1 MKGKKKGVRI
11 VRNLLLAAVLFC
23 LFYILAGCPDMTA
36 EQAYRREMQRHLL
49 GPGEVIGTVNVDING
64 YDRLLLG
71 ETEEGVTLYCYEQAN
86 LGLIKGNTFSSWEG
100 TLTYREKGEVV
111 TLLAAPGADAWRDEI
126 HLPLI
131 LFDECPR
138 AVRAELD
145 VCIKDEY
152 DSQEYEFRYSLSAE
166 RKFGGYFVFDLY
178 AKNGTGREGWNWTE
192 GFFIEQVSRLYADG
206 FTRSGQYPATVR
218 LYDEKDTLI
227 YEEELFLRSAA
238 GEAHVARGETMG

>member
-1 MKGKKKGVRI
+1 MKGRKKGIRI

-23 LFYILAGCPDMTA
+23 LFYIFAGCPDMTA
-36 EQAYRREMQRHLL
+36 EQAYRREMQRRML

-100 TLTYREKGEVV
+100 TLTYREKGETV
-111 TLLAAPGADAWRDEI
+111 TLLAAPGVNAWRDEI
-126 HLPLI
+126 HLPLV
-131 LFDECPR
+131 LFDECPK

-145 VCIKDEY
+145 VCIEDEY
-152 DSQEYEFRYSLSAE
+152 DSQKYTFRYSLSAE

-178 AKNGTGREGWNWTE
+178 AENEDETGGSWVEGC
-192 GFFIEQVSRLYADG
+192 FIEWVSDLYADS

-218 LYDEKDTLI
+218 LYDEKDSLI

-238 GEAHVARGETMG
+238 GEAHAARGETME